1 MQERPSSTS
10 NTDTSNADD
19 HHSNHHPDV
28 TTTWNKLDKTKFYSI
43 GVLASYG
50 LRSIFFPISLIGA
63 HQVANLQAHESMSTV
78 AKRIYS
84 QHGLRGFYR
93 GYFSAATGKCIVQF
107 TYLSS
112 LEFINQYLLSKR
124 EKHEHDYFS
133 QLSTFQRQAL
143 SGLLAEVISNFI
155 VVPFDVV
162 SQRLMI
168 SQVTHPN
175 EHVKFSH
182 VVREVWKME
191 GLRGLYRGTLPTL
204 LTYGPESAIAWGTF
218 SALKENIS
226 QLLVPYVG
234 EKDFQIMVMSA
245 VSSGAMTG
253 VVTASIFH
261 PFDIIRLRIQTGIAL
276 SGASS
281 SGGSH
286 KFGSSSIREV
296 IVDLMKREG
305 LRGFT
310 KGISSKLMYNS
321 GTMALAMTVYDILKW
336 SSRSK

>member
-1 MQERPSSTS
+1 M
-10 NTDTSNADD
+10 
-19 HHSNHHPDV
+19 
-28 TTTWNKLDKTKFYSI
+28 
-43 GVLASYG
+43 
-50 LRSIFFPISLIGA
+50 
-63 HQVANLQAHESMSTV
+63 
-78 AKRIYS
+78 
-84 QHGLRGFYR
+84 
-93 GYFSAATGKCIVQF
+93 QF

-112 LEFINQYLLSKR
+112 LEFINQYLLSK
-124 EKHEHDYFS
+124 HEDGKNHGYIS

-143 SGLLAEVISNFI
+143 SGLIAEVISNFI

-204 LTYGPESAIAWGTF
+204 LTYGPESAISWGTF

-234 EKDFQIMVMSA
+234 ERDFEIMVMSA
-245 VSSGAMTG
+245 SSSGAMTG

-261 PFDIIRLRIQTGIAL
+261 PFDIVRLRIQTGIAL
-276 SGASS
+276 SGSDNS
-281 SGGSH
+281 PSMGSH

-296 IVDLMKREG
+296 IADLMKREG

-310 KGISSKLMYNS
+310 KGKSQVIPQHTIPLHRYIYVCYTVNLIKAFPQSSC
-321 GTMALAMTVYDILKW
+321 IIQEPW
-336 SSRSK
+336 P